1 MRYGRAATA
10 CAALALPVTVLLGG
24 AVAWF
29 YKARNPDD
37 VDITAGPAYLRPILL
52 TTFGTFLVMAILTIA
67 LAVLGLRR
75 GATPTRHWP
84 AWRWCCSRPSPRAAC
99 WPASPA
105 VAPVMPRID
114 TASNTRAA
122 PDMPRWWAFLAI
134 ARVLAGDVAHS
145 AGERVA

>member
-37 VDITAGPAYLRPILL
+37 VDITAGPACLRPILL

-75 GATPTRHWP
+75 GAARRRPGTGPPGAGAARGRH
-84 AWRWCCSRPSPRAAC
+84 
-99 WPASPA
+99 
-105 VAPVMPRID
+105 
-114 TASNTRAA
+114 
-122 PDMPRWWAFLAI
+122 
-134 ARVLAGDVAHS
+134 RVRLAGRHRQQS
-145 AGERVA
+145 RR